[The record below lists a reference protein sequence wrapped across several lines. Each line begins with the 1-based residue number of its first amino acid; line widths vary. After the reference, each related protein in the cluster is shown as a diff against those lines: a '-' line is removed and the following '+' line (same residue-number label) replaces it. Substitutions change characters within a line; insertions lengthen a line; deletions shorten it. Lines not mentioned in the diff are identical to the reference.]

1 MGAFTVYRRARKNGS
16 RPFYVQYTNPET
28 GLQCNALSINKLFW
42 LLGGSRNET
51 VHRKAVAWEVA
62 YKALQAGIVCSK
74 KFETKAEAKI
84 PFAEYGAKFWDF
96 ETSDYIKRRNK
107 EKPNSIT
114 KGTADKE
121 KKLFERFAIPLLP
134 KGIKLSQVKGSD
146 MERIRDSL
154 FGLDVSNSTI
164 NKVPQALRSPLKE
177 AYRLGYIGANIGE
190 QIRNATPTPKETG
203 ILSSKDIWKKRGAG
217 DTGTGASVIS

>member
-1 MGAFTVYRRARKNGS
+1 MQG
-16 RPFYVQYTNPET
+16 
-28 GLQCNALSINKLFW
+28 NALSINKWFW
-42 LLGGSRNET
+42 ALGENRTET
-51 VHRKAVAWEVA
+51 VRNKAVAWEVA
-62 YKALQAGIVCSK
+62 YKALSAGIVCSNK
-74 KFETKAEAKI
+74 DEGRTEAEI

-121 KKLFERFAIPLLP
+121 KKLFERYAIPLLP

-154 FGLDVSNSTI
+154 FGLDVSDSTI
-164 NKVPQALRSPLKE
+164 NKVLQALRSPLKE
-177 AYRLGYIGANIGE
+177 AYRLGYIWANIGE

-217 DTGTGASVIS
+217 DTGTGASVIF

>member
-1 MGAFTVYRRARKNGS
+1 MGVFTVYRRARKNGS
-16 RPFYVQYTNPET
+16 RFFMSNTTIQLRVCRVTLSQSTN
-28 GLQCNALSINKLFW
+28 GFG
-42 LLGGSRNET
+42 LLGGNRTET
-51 VHRKAVAWEVA
+51 VRNKAVAWEVA
-62 YKALQAGIVCSK
+62 YKALSAGIVCSNK
-74 KFETKAEAKI
+74 DEGRTEAEI

-121 KKLFERFAIPLLP
+121 KKLFERYAIPLLP

-146 MERIRDSL
+146 MEQIRDSL

-164 NKVPQALRSPLKE
+164 NKVLQALRSPLKE

-217 DTGTGASVIS
+217 DTGTGASVIF

>member
-28 GLQCNALSINKLFW
+28 GLQCNALSINKWFW
-42 LLGGSRNET
+42 ALGGNRTET
-51 VHRKAVAWEVA
+51 VRNKAVAWEVA
-62 YKALQAGIVCSK
+62 YKALSAGIVCSNK
-74 KFETKAEAKI
+74 DEGRTKAEI

-121 KKLFERFAIPLLP
+121 KKLFERYAIPLLP

-164 NKVPQALRSPLKE
+164 NKVLQALRSPLKE

-217 DTGTGASVIS
+217 DTGTGASVIF